1 MRWILHIAFALLAA
15 AASSPAASAA
25 TKAFPSA
32 VASYR
37 LPPAANAPSP
47 LEQEKLHMF
56 RSQLQER
63 VFDFERD
70 RPGLDVLE
78 DEELRRARG
87 ELERMNR
94 IIKGIQQ

>member
-1 MRWILHIAFALLAA
+1 
-15 AASSPAASAA
+15 
-25 TKAFPSA
+25 
-32 VASYR
+32 
-37 LPPAANAPSP
+37 
-47 LEQEKLHMF
+47 MF